1 MTERLY
7 YGDPYRTDFQ
17 AEIVEIS
24 VIGGRPVVIL
34 DGSYFYPTS
43 GGQPYDMGRI
53 NGIEVVDVYT
63 RDIGNEILHVL
74 ATESRL
80 GPVECEIDWERRFD
94 HMQQHTG
101 QHILSQAFV
110 QVAKA
115 PTLSFHLGLD
125 NCTIDIAGDGMT
137 TQRIAEAEMLAN
149 KIVWENRPVRSMFVD
164 QSALDTLP
172 LRKIPEVAGDQLRLI
187 EIDDFDLCAC
197 GGTHVS
203 MTGEVGMIKIVK
215 TERRGAELRV
225 EFNCGRRALVDYDE
239 KNAILNRLSADLTT
253 GYSELEISVAS
264 MREEAKASRQ
274 SLKRQTKR
282 LVALQAGALLQDA
295 TLIGSSAIIAQVLM
309 DREPAEI
316 RMLANQIIR
325 SAPSVALL
333 GLAGPKSQLVFASS
347 VDGSI
352 EMGQLLNQVLP
363 ELGDATGGGSTTFAQ
378 GGGPAVNET
387 TMRAALLGAKA
398 LVAESLDVS

>member
-17 AEIVEIS
+17 AEIIELS
-24 VIGGRPVVIL
+24 VIDGRPVVIL

-43 GGQPYDMGRI
+43 GGQPYDMGHI

-63 RDIGNEILHVL
+63 RDIGNEVIHVL

-110 QVAKA
+110 KVAKA

-137 TQRIAEAEMLAN
+137 AQRIAEAEMLAN

-172 LRKIPEVAGDQLRLI
+172 LRKIPDVAGDQLRLI

-239 KNAILNRLSADLTT
+239 KNAILNRLSSDLTT
-253 GYSELEISVAS
+253 GYSELEISVAR

-282 LVALQAGALLQDA
+282 LVTLEAGALLQDT
-295 TLIGSSAIIAQVLM
+295 TLIGSAAIIAQVLT

-333 GLAGPKSQLVFASS
+333 GLVGPKSQLVFASS

-352 EMGQLLNQVLP
+352 GMGQLLTQVLP

-378 GGGPAVNET
+378 GGGPAVNEA
-387 TMRAALLGAKA
+387 TMRAALLGAQA
-398 LVAESLDVS
+398 IVAESLDAS